1 MPILVERDIDFLAA
15 KLHGWRSRLAE
26 DERLDE
32 LSRIRTVAELAR
44 RIAPEGSF
52 RDAAPLQ
59 RHLIEAHVRE
69 LGGLAIAVGGPAGA
83 LLNWQRTR
91 FQAENLKVL
100 ARGAARRMPL
110 DSLTSRL
117 IALPED
123 LALDL
128 APYADRPDDE
138 TLAAWLRR
146 FLPPGSPLRKALE
159 QDDEAF
165 REATEPFLAE
175 AALDRAYLLLLLRH
189 ARAVRGEDGD
199 GVRRLVR
206 HEIAI
211 FNTMLAMRGRHH
223 YQLPPEL
230 LGAAF
235 VPGGS
240 LERATFDKAIA
251 CEEQAAAFR
260 LLAAPLDPQ
269 GAAVAQPEA
278 SVLETMAWNR
288 YLRLANALFR
298 QSRMSIGVAV
308 GFAAIRRIE
317 LANLITLC
325 EGMRMG
331 MEPFRL
337 RQRLIPRSILEDA
350 HV

>member
-1 MPILVERDIDFLAA
+1 M
-15 KLHGWRSRLAE
+15 
-26 DERLDE
+26 
-32 LSRIRTVAELAR
+32 
-44 RIAPEGSF
+44 
-52 RDAAPLQ
+52 
-59 RHLIEAHVRE
+59 
-69 LGGLAIAVGGPAGA
+69 
-83 LLNWQRTR
+83 
-91 FQAENLKVL
+91 
-100 ARGAARRMPL
+100 
-110 DSLTSRL
+110 
-117 IALPED
+117 
-123 LALDL
+123 
-128 APYADRPDDE
+128 
-138 TLAAWLRR
+138 
-146 FLPPGSPLRKALE
+146 
-159 QDDEAF
+159 
-165 REATEPFLAE
+165 AT
-175 AALDRAYLLLLLRH
+175 
-189 ARAVRGEDGD
+189 
-199 GVRRLVR
+199 VRRLVR